1 MKKIYSISLDEEK
14 VDSLKVWLNQRGL
27 TFSGYLN
34 SLIDEQ
40 ISTIELFSPSGGQKK
55 VSTVQLIKMAGKMVK
70 KLNESKK

>member
-1 MKKIYSISLDEEK
+1 MKKTYTITLDEEK
-14 VDSLKVWLNQRGL
+14 VDSLKVWLETRGL
-27 TFSGYLN
+27 SFSGYLN

-40 ISTIELFSPSGGQKK
+40 ITAIELFSSSGGQKK

>member
-1 MKKIYSISLDEEK
+1 MKKNYTVSLDEEK
-14 VDSLKVWLNQRGL
+14 VDSLKVWLDQRGL

-40 ISTIELFSPSGGQKK
+40 TNAIEIFSLSGEQKK
-55 VSTVQLIKMAGKMVK
+55 VTTVQLIKMAGKMVK